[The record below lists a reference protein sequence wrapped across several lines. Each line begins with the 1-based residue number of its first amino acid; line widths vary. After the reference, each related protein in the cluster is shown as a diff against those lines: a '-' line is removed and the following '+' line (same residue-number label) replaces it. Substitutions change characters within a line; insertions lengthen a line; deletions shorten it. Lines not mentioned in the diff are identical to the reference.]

1 MSLRWPQNP
10 VRRVC
15 HHSDWLPAHCLL
27 ICLSFPGQSHSGLE
41 PLQHKQAHWFA
52 HTKGPRSTVTGLSFR
67 FPSSAFRHLPPPP
80 FPASPSGRKDLGH
93 MPGAGRLSASHL
105 EEMLHFS
112 PLTQK
117 KKNMVLRK
125 LVFSTES
132 SQRKKREKEGPAA
145 PHSGLTTGP
154 LPHWAAH
161 PGKELPRGSLQRP
174 SCCCMHLEIPFASV
188 KRLGGCR
195 GSGQSISYFPVPPSH
210 PCLIQLLPS
219 PGMYSSWP

>member
-1 MSLRWPQNP
+1 MGLSLSLRWPQNP

-15 HHSDWLPAHCLL
+15 HRSDWLPAHCLL

-41 PLQHKQAHWFA
+41 LLQHKQAHWFA
-52 HTKGPRSTVTGLSFR
+52 HTNGPRSTVTGLSFR

-117 KKNMVLRK
+117 KIIWFSESLFLALRVPK
-125 LVFSTES
+125 GRNV
-132 SQRKKREKEGPAA
+132 RRR
-145 PHSGLTTGP
+145 GLQP
-154 LPHWAAH
+154 LTVA
-161 PGKELPRGSLQRP
+161 
-174 SCCCMHLEIPFASV
+174 
-188 KRLGGCR
+188 
-195 GSGQSISYFPVPPSH
+195 
-210 PCLIQLLPS
+210 
-219 PGMYSSWP
+219 

>member
-1 MSLRWPQNP
+1 MGLSLSLRWPQNP

-15 HHSDWLPAHCLL
+15 HRSDWLPAHCLL

-93 MPGAGRLSASHL
+93 MPGAGRQSASHL

-117 KKNMVLRK
+117 KKIWFSESLFLALRVPK
-125 LVFSTES
+125 GRNV
-132 SQRKKREKEGPAA
+132 RRR
-145 PHSGLTTGP
+145 GLQP
-154 LPHWAAH
+154 LTVA
-161 PGKELPRGSLQRP
+161 
-174 SCCCMHLEIPFASV
+174 
-188 KRLGGCR
+188 
-195 GSGQSISYFPVPPSH
+195 
-210 PCLIQLLPS
+210 
-219 PGMYSSWP
+219 